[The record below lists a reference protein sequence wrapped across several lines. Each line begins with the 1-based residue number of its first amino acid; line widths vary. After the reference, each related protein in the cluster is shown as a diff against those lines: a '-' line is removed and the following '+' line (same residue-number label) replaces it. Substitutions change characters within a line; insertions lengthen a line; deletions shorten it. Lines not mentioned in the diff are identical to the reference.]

1 MSSTDKHV
9 INILQKIAWQNEA
22 QWSGRENRSGNYWL
36 KKVDHE
42 EIDYY
47 LKEVSE
53 KRRLDMFQ
61 SVHRVLLE
69 PYTVCHMI
77 PAQMSRGQF
86 LKHATLRLKKIN
98 Q

>member
-1 MSSTDKHV
+1 
-9 INILQKIAWQNEA
+9 
-22 QWSGRENRSGNYWL
+22 
-36 KKVDHE
+36 
-42 EIDYY
+42 
-47 LKEVSE
+47 
-53 KRRLDMFQ
+53 MFQ